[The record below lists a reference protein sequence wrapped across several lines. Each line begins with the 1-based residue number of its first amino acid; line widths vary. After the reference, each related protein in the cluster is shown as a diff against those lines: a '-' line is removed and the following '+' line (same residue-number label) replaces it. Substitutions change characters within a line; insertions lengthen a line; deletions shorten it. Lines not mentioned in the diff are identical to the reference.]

1 MKLMK
6 NYSFEFNTN
15 FIGHFFRSSGILSEF
30 GVFTCITFRSLVL
43 APLIVVWIGRVK
55 GKLKT
60 TQSNDSERNN
70 RCNIIAS
77 TPCSTG
83 QPK

>member
-30 GVFTCITFRSLVL
+30 GVFTIRKKSEFRKKIQIFMKEMVNETKNS
-43 APLIVVWIGRVK
+43 IFSWFSMDRGSK
-55 GKLKT
+55 
-60 TQSNDSERNN
+60 
-70 RCNIIAS
+70 II
-77 TPCSTG
+77 
-83 QPK
+83 QKKPKP

>member
-30 GVFTCITFRSLVL
+30 GVFTFSMATKQRH
-43 APLIVVWIGRVK
+43 PN
-55 GKLKT
+55 LKNENI
-60 TQSNDSERNN
+60 SIKERDLEY
-70 RCNIIAS
+70 
-77 TPCSTG
+77 
-83 QPK
+83 

>member
-30 GVFTCITFRSLVL
+30 GHSVADFDDFLRDDDIGLLLVVAVHERVSLACGVENGE
-43 APLIVVWIGRVK
+43 AP
-55 GKLKT
+55 
-60 TQSNDSERNN
+60 
-70 RCNIIAS
+70 
-77 TPCSTG
+77 
-83 QPK
+83 

>member
-30 GVFTCITFRSLVL
+30 GVFTRGQRDVHPAMTNFYTT
-43 APLIVVWIGRVK
+43 VK
-55 GKLKT
+55 MQNFNEINEKFNEIDENFNEINEILHF
-60 TQSNDSERNN
+60 
-70 RCNIIAS
+70 
-77 TPCSTG
+77 
-83 QPK
+83 